1 MQASLF
7 EDIATITQIKSPEQ
21 IKFLLKRKV
30 ESAKGDSIKRYKK
43 QILDTLNEST
53 SNIIQLL
60 TLFKKIEIIANEDI
74 DAIEYIRY
82 IVYQALID
90 RK

>member
-1 MQASLF
+1 M
-7 EDIATITQIKSPEQ
+7 IT
-21 IKFLLKRKV
+21 KFLLKRKV

-60 TLFKKIEIIANEDI
+60 TLFKKIELIANEDI

>member
-1 MQASLF
+1 MVSYKALN
-7 EDIATITQIKSPEQ
+7 TQIKSPEQ

-60 TLFKKIEIIANEDI
+60 TLFKKIELIANEDI

>member
-1 MQASLF
+1 M
-7 EDIATITQIKSPEQ
+7 
-21 IKFLLKRKV
+21 
-30 ESAKGDSIKRYKK
+30 KRYKK

-60 TLFKKIEIIANEDI
+60 TLFKKIELIANEDI